1 MIDAKQ
7 ANKQATDNF
16 VSHLKGSEKMLHFY
30 IEAKIRE
37 RSEKGYYDVRINRS
51 EVEKLWYNSHGGL
64 SIARLLEY
72 YQVLGY
78 SVFPEYHQPVGDEF
92 VVIRW

>member
-1 MIDAKQ
+1 MINAKQ

-16 VSHLKGSEKMLHFY
+16 VPNLKGSEKMLHFY

-37 RSEKGYYDVRINRS
+37 RSEIGYYDVRINRS
-51 EVEKLWYNSHGGL
+51 EVDNLWYDLHGGL

-72 YQVLGY
+72 YQQLGY
-78 SVFPEYHQPVGDEF
+78 SIFTNYHPINSEWVS
-92 VVIRW
+92 IKW